1 MNWILEFFAFLF
13 ESGYAYRT
21 ISTQM
26 SAISALYQNIEGKP
40 VGEHPQVSSLI
51 AGVFKNRPPQ
61 SKYKFIWDDQIVLD
75 YLEKKLSSNKD
86 LSNKL
91 LIFKVVMLL
100 DLTSASRVRVLHI
113 LDTIFI
119 VKTLQKYVFKF
130 DKLHNSGGQ
139 GQKPTVLE
147 FVVFPPD
154 KYYCAALDKYLN
166 RTER

>member
-1 MNWILEFFAFLF
+1 MCWTKRWCSLIWFELDLGFFCILF

-21 ISTQM
+21 ICTQM
-26 SAISALYQNIEGKP
+26 SAISALYQNIERKP

-61 SKYKFIWDDQIVLD
+61 FKYRFIWDDQIVLD

-119 VKTLQKYVFKF
+119 VKTLQK
-130 DKLHNSGGQ
+130 
-139 GQKPTVLE
+139 
-147 FVVFPPD
+147 
-154 KYYCAALDKYLN
+154 
-166 RTER
+166 